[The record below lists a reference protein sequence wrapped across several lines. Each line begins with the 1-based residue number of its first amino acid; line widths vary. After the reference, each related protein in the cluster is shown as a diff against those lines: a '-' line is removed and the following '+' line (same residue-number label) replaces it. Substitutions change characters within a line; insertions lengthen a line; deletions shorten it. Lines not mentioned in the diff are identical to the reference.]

1 MRAHRPEAVGQADP
15 VAEAATAVA
24 TAHAQGQVR
33 EVGGAGHADAGVGRH
48 HVALGL
54 GDVGAAFQQLRGQGQ
69 RYLRQCRDVLAVGQ
83 GELGRGLAQQHG
95 DSVFQLRA
103 LPHQVDQ
110 VGLGAFQLGLRLGYR
125 VLARDAGTVLV
136 LGHLQ
141 RTLIGLDGG
150 LEQALLLVEHPQ
162 LQVVLHQLRL
172 QAQADR
178 RHVGKAGLGAGLV
191 GGQAVTQ
198 LAPQVG
204 LPAHPQLGAVGVA
217 DAATVIAQARA

>member
-24 TAHAQGQVR
+24 AAHAQGQVG
-33 EVGGAGHADAGVGRH
+33 EVRGTGHADAGVGRH
-48 HVALGL
+48 HLALGR
-54 GDVGAAFQQLRGQGQ
+54 GDVRATLQQLRRQGH
-69 RYLRQCRDVLAVGQ
+69 RHLGQCRDVFAVGQ
-83 GELGRGLAQQHG
+83 GKIGRCLAQQHG
-95 DSVFQLRA
+95 DGVFQLGA
-103 LPHQVDQ
+103 LPDQVDQ

-136 LGHLQ
+136 LGHFQ

-204 LPAHPQLGAVGVA
+204 LPAHPQLGAIGVA
-217 DAATVIAQARA
+217 DAAAVVAQARA